1 MKQPIFLPTIFLL
14 IMCGSVLTSCNKF
27 VDAGSPKSELTTDK
41 VFADSTGAAAAVT
54 GVYITLNANS
64 TGITLPAGLASDEL
78 SSSKQG
84 AETEFFAN
92 NIKPA
97 NALNASLWT
106 VVYQQLYQANACI
119 EGINGSGGLGTL
131 QKERLSAEARGI
143 RAFLLFNLVNLYGPV
158 PLVTMTDY
166 QISRSLPRA
175 SADDVYRQIL
185 DDLRFAQ
192 SKLNKDAPDL
202 RRFNYY
208 AATALLARVYL
219 YNKRYE
225 EAASEAGK
233 VIGSGR
239 FTLMNEPKDVF
250 LAGSKESIWRLVP
263 VVGGRETW
271 EASLFV
277 PSSSGAVPPFV
288 LSEGLLAGFTA
299 NDKRSSQ
306 WIAAN
311 TVSGRPYAYPF
322 KYKRVLSGGAVTENY
337 TMLRLAEQYLIRSE
351 ARANSGDARGA
362 AEDLR
367 VIQQRANAQLY
378 TGPAAGL
385 PAAIALERRR
395 ELFCEFGHRWFDLK
409 RTGEANAVLGNAKPG
424 WKPTATLFPVPQP
437 EVDANS
443 ALTQNPGY

>member
-1 MKQPIFLPTIFLL
+1 MKHPIFFHTIVLL
-14 IMCGSVLTSCNKF
+14 ILCSGTLTSCNKF

-64 TGITLPAGLASDEL
+64 TGITVPGGLSADEI
-78 SSSKQG
+78 STTRQG

-97 NALNASLWT
+97 NTLNASLWT
-106 VVYQQLYQANACI
+106 VIYQELYQANACI
-119 EGINGSGGLGTL
+119 EGINASPQLSTS
-131 QKERLSAEARGI
+131 QKERLAAEARGI
-143 RAFLLFNLVNLYGPV
+143 RAFLFFNLVNLYGPV

-166 QISRSLPRA
+166 QVSRSLPRA
-175 SADDVYRQIL
+175 STEEVYRQIL
-185 DDLRFAQ
+185 NDLQFAQ
-192 SKLNKDAPDL
+192 EKLDQDAPDL

-219 YNKRYE
+219 YNKRYT
-225 EAASEAGK
+225 EAASEASK

-239 FTLMNEPKDVF
+239 FALVNEPKDVF

-263 VVGGRETW
+263 VVSGRETW

-288 LSEGLLAGFTA
+288 LSNGLLADLSA
-299 NDKRSSQ
+299 SDKRRLQ
-306 WIAAN
+306 WIATN
-311 TVSGRPYAYPF
+311 TVGGRTYAYPF
-322 KYKRVLSGGAVTENY
+322 KYKKVLSSGTVTENY
-337 TMLRLAEQYLIRSE
+337 AMLRLAEQYLIRSE
-351 ARANSGDARGA
+351 ARANSGDASGA
-362 AEDLR
+362 IEDLHA
-367 VIQQRANAQLY
+367 IQQRANATLY
-378 TGPAAGL
+378 TGAAAGL
-385 PAAIALERRR
+385 SGAIALERKR

-409 RTGEANAVLGNAKPG
+409 RTGEVNAVLGIAKPG
-424 WKPTATLFPVPQP
+424 WKPAAALFPVPQP
-437 EVDANS
+437 EMDANS